1 MPPTNKPEAWV
12 SNDNEKNVKHLLY
25 MEDFKLY
32 TANHD
37 QVEEALDVQR
47 GHQEGVQNG
56 QVFYRHHQKRQTFKR
71 NSCALRKISSRLYQK
86 GLQIS
91 GDLSKNTMI
100 KKKNWSRST
109 DLKLE
114 ITPVMRFSSQ
124 ECKARSLSC
133 ATYQIRPIEQLQR
146 NDQISS
152 SAIRRNMTFHKD
164 AIISHNKV
172 EKLAK
177 YKDH

>member
-1 MPPTNKPEAWV
+1 MRDLISTTLLCYSNTANKCQKLGY

-71 NSCALRKISSRLYQK
+71 NSCVLRKISSRPYQK

-91 GDLSKNTMI
+91 GDSENTRI
-100 KKKNWSRST
+100 KRKKKNWSRST

-114 ITPVMRFSSQ
+114 IEILITGVQGQVAIVCNIPDQTHRTITEKQPDIIFSN
-124 ECKARSLSC
+124 KKK
-133 ATYQIRPIEQLQR
+133 YDFPQR
-146 NDQISS
+146 C
-152 SAIRRNMTFHKD
+152 HY
-164 AIISHNKV
+164 
-172 EKLAK
+172 LAQ
-177 YKDH
+177 